1 MQLRCNENVAVLI
14 ALSLHNNKA
23 KLKSFLL
30 EDVPPSEP
38 LPGAFRTITDGDAFL
53 RCCKWK
59 KNDLFGDI
67 FQKYIDIKGLFGIDV
82 VLFDGYAVSN
92 KDCAHKKR
100 TEKKLNIVDILD
112 GNPCPVEQELFFA
125 NYNNKD
131 KFISELARMLESE
144 GVNVVMCSCDADI
157 SQKQHLYQKHY
168 KENENNGRACY
179 RIYDVVDNLDQVIF
193 NFILFAYTFTCCDL
207 ASTIHNFGNKQFF
220 QTCSLQ

>member
-1 MQLRCNENVAVLI
+1 MQIRCNENVAVLI
-14 ALSLHNNKA
+14 VLSLHNNKV

-100 TEKKLNIVDILD
+100 TEKKLNIVIFLMVIPAQQ
-112 GNPCPVEQELFFA
+112 NKNFSLLTTITKRSLFQ
-125 NYNNKD
+125 
-131 KFISELARMLESE
+131 SWL
-144 GVNVVMCSCDADI
+144 GC
-157 SQKQHLYQKHY
+157 
-168 KENENNGRACY
+168 
-179 RIYDVVDNLDQVIF
+179 
-193 NFILFAYTFTCCDL
+193 
-207 ASTIHNFGNKQFF
+207 
-220 QTCSLQ
+220 